1 MATYMRLIHKDY
13 IWYLYSAWCA
23 VHIISLSDAQVVV
36 NGSPKCFCESL
47 QTTQCRPFKPIERVK
62 PTWEVPSIERVS
74 LYERVKKSPWVL
86 SLALFSG
93 KMVPWAGK
101 PTHSTSHNGIASAH
115 AEQMNKTLR
124 CFWLDAKG
132 FDFIKIWTSR
142 CHQIQ
147 LIC

>member
-1 MATYMRLIHKDY
+1 MTLIHGDY
-13 IWYLYSAWCA
+13 IWYLCSAQ
-23 VHIISLSDAQVVV
+23 HIIEWCDAQVVV
-36 NGSPKCFCESL
+36 NGSPKCFCQSL

-115 AEQMNKTLR
+115 AEQMNKTPR
-124 CFWLDAKG
+124 CFRLIPDAKG
-132 FDFIKIWTSR
+132 FDFIKIWISR